1 MDKENFTKKTTDK
14 KMGYN
19 TVETALGFTGKITP
33 QAVNFEEAVL
43 GAILIDS
50 AAANEVL
57 GIVSSPMFYKEEHQ
71 RIYEVVKELYDDL
84 KPIDLLTVTG
94 KLRQNGQLE
103 FVGGASYLASLTNK
117 VASAANIEYHARIV
131 TEKYI
136 LRELIAT
143 CGTIIKNAYDDN
155 EDVLTIVD
163 RAETNLFSIFQE
175 HMQRD
180 SKELKEAMK
189 SALEELQ
196 ERHNNNEAY
205 MGVPSGLKD
214 IDHITGGWQRSHL
227 VIMAARPGMGKTS
240 LVLTIARNAAIDFQK
255 KVALFSLEMPANQ
268 LVHRLMSI
276 ESKIESDRISKGQLT
291 ELEWK
296 HLITSTTKL
305 YSSNLILDDTP
316 ALSIFDLRAKCR
328 RLKKKH
334 NIDMVIID
342 YLQLMRGSSENDKK
356 GGNREQEIS
365 AISRSLKALAKELD
379 IPIIAL
385 SQLSRQV
392 EQRGGSKKPILSDL
406 RESGSIEQDAD
417 QVLFIY
423 RPEYYGLAEFDDES
437 HTPAQ
442 GLAEIMFAKNRHGQ
456 TSTVRVRFISKNAAF
471 ADADMFE
478 SNDTDTSII
487 AANAGINPNDNF
499 DGGHYQT
506 FGSKINEEESEVG
519 KFGGDMPY

>member
-1 MDKENFTKKTTDK
+1 
-14 KMGYN
+14 
-19 TVETALGFTGKITP
+19 
-33 QAVNFEEAVL
+33 

-50 AAANEVL
+50 SAANEVL
-57 GIVSSPMFYKEEHQ
+57 GMLSSPVFYKEEHQ
-71 RIYEVVKELYDDL
+71 RIYSVIKELYDDL
-84 KPIDLLTVTG
+84 KPIDLLTVTN
-94 KLRQNGQLE
+94 KLRQNSQLE
-103 FVGGASYLASLTNK
+103 FIGGASYLASLTSK
-117 VASAANIEYHARIV
+117 IASAANIEYHARIV
-131 TEKYI
+131 IEKYI

-175 HMQRD
+175 HLQRD

-196 ERHNNNEAY
+196 ERHNNNESY
-205 MGVPSGLKD
+205 MGVPAGLKD
-214 IDHITGGWQRSHL
+214 VDNITGGWQRSHL
-227 VIMAARPGMGKTS
+227 IILAARPGMGKTAFA
-240 LVLTIARNAAIDFQK
+240 LTGARNAAIDFQK
-255 KVALFSLEMPANQ
+255 KVAFFSLEMPANQ

-276 ESKIESDRISKGQLT
+276 ESKIESDKISKGQLSD
-291 ELEWK
+291 LEWK
-296 HLITSTTKL
+296 HLTTSTSKL
-305 YSSNLILDDTP
+305 YTSNLILDDTP

-334 NIDMVIID
+334 DIDMVIID

-365 AISRSLKALAKELD
+365 TISRSLKALAKELD

-392 EQRGGSKKPILSDL
+392 EQRGGSRKPILSDL

-423 RPEYYGLAEFDDES
+423 RPEYYGLTEFEDENS
-437 HTPAQ
+437 TPAK
-442 GLAEIMFAKNRHGQ
+442 GLAEVMFAKNRHGQ
-456 TSTVRVRFISKNAAF
+456 TGNVKVRFISKNAAF

-478 SNDTDTSII
+478 SGAV
-487 AANAGINPNDNF
+487 AASLAAATAGINPNAGFN
-499 DGGHYQT
+499 DGYQML
-506 FGSKINEEESEVG
+506 GSKINEEETHPENGVSSHNYP
-519 KFGGDMPY
+519 F

>member
-1 MDKENFTKKTTDK
+1 MAIENFTKKTAEK
-14 KMGYN
+14 KIGYN
-19 TVETALGFTGKITP
+19 TVETALGFTGRITP
-33 QAVNFEEAVL
+33 QAITFEEAVL

-50 AAANEVL
+50 SAANEVL
-57 GIVSSPMFYKEEHQ
+57 GMISSPMFYKEEHQ
-71 RIYEVVKELYDDL
+71 RIYDVIKKLYDDL
-84 KPIDLLTVTG
+84 KPIDLLTVTNQ
-94 KLRQNGQLE
+94 LRQDSQLE
-103 FVGGASYLASLTNK
+103 FVGGASYLAALTNK

-175 HMQRD
+175 HLQHD

-189 SALEELQ
+189 NALEELQ
-196 ERHNNNEAY
+196 ERHNNNESY

-214 IDHITGGWQRSHL
+214 IDHVTGGWQRSHL
-227 VIMAARPGMGKTS
+227 IILAARPGMGKTS
-240 LVLTIARNAAIDFQK
+240 FVLTIARNAAIDFQK
-255 KVALFSLEMPANQ
+255 RVALFSLEMPANQ

-276 ESKIESDRISKGQLT
+276 ESKIESDKISKGQLSET
-291 ELEWK
+291 EWK
-296 HLITSTTKL
+296 HLTTSTAKL
-305 YSSNLILDDTP
+305 YTSNLILDDTP

-328 RLKKKH
+328 RLKKKY
-334 NIDMVIID
+334 NIDIVIID

-423 RPEYYGLAEFDDES
+423 RPEYYGLTEFEDTNR
-437 HTPAQ
+437 TPSQ

-456 TSTVRVRFISKNAAF
+456 TGEVKVRFISKNAAF
-471 ADADMFE
+471 ADANMFE
-478 SNDTDTSII
+478 TSEV
-487 AANAGINPNDNF
+487 AASVVSANAGINPNNNF
-499 DGGHYQT
+499 DNDSYQT
-506 FGSKINEEESEVG
+506 YSSKINEDESEVG
-519 KFGGDMPY
+519 KFGGDMPF